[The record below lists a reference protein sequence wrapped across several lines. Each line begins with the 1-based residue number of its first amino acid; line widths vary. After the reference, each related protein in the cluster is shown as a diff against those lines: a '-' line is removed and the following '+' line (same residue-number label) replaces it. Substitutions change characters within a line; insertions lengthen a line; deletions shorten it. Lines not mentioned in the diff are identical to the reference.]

1 LTSDAIRSDSTRS
14 DDTRVGAI
22 LGSSAWLVAGAVV
35 GRGAT
40 LVAITVVARLLS
52 PSDFGRLA
60 VLQVTVTLL
69 AGVAALGLGV
79 ALTRQVAEANVG
91 NRGAA
96 GSYVG
101 LALLTTVLAGC
112 ATTGIYILARSQV
125 ASTILQEPGAT
136 SLVVASAG
144 AVLFGA
150 LAANSQAAI
159 LGLEAFRSTAV
170 AQWSLG
176 LGVATGLLIGAWS
189 DGLEGA
195 LAGLSMGTAL
205 GAVASTGLLA
215 KELTRRGIPISWL
228 PGRPIWRSLWKPA
241 APAFV
246 AFLTVSVALLL
257 AQLELARH
265 GDGYAQV
272 GVFNLA
278 YRWHIALLFVPA
290 VVAPALL
297 PALTRL
303 LTEGKEPGGR
313 RLFQTYGVGTL
324 MLTVPPAL
332 LMMVAAVPILSLSGE
347 YYADHPWPLVILALA
362 SIPSAANNVLSTGA
376 VGVGAIRAWLA
387 SDVALAVVLL
397 GGAYIL
403 VPTYGATG
411 LAIAY
416 LLAYVITDAVLVYPL
431 RRLFRPDTS
440 PLRIGSS

>member
-1 LTSDAIRSDSTRS
+1 
-14 DDTRVGAI
+14 
-22 LGSSAWLVAGAVV
+22 
-35 GRGAT
+35 
-40 LVAITVVARLLS
+40 
-52 PSDFGRLA
+52 
-60 VLQVTVTLL
+60 
-69 AGVAALGLGV
+69 
-79 ALTRQVAEANVG
+79 
-91 NRGAA
+91 
-96 GSYVG
+96 
-101 LALLTTVLAGC
+101 
-112 ATTGIYILARSQV
+112 
-125 ASTILQEPGAT
+125 
-136 SLVVASAG
+136 
-144 AVLFGA
+144 
-150 LAANSQAAI
+150 
-159 LGLEAFRSTAV
+159 
-170 AQWSLG
+170 
-176 LGVATGLLIGAWS
+176 VATGLLIGAWS

-403 VPTYGATG
+403 VPTYAATG

-416 LLAYVITDAVLVYPL
+416 LLAYVVTDAVLVYPL
-431 RRLFRPDTS
+431 RRLFTADTS
-440 PLRIGSS
+440 QPA